1 MPSMDVIVKIN
12 TQLWGV
18 GRWARTLVIDTRQ
31 DSSVGCAFSAHCP
44 ASMVAALQIVH

>member
-1 MPSMDVIVKIN
+1 MPSMVVMVKIN

-31 DSSVGCAFSAHCP
+31 YGQFLRLQPTAQHRRLLHCK
-44 ASMVAALQIVH
+44 S

>member
-18 GRWARTLVIDTRQ
+18 GSWARTLVMDGQTAGW
-31 DSSVGCAFSAHCP
+31 SVVRFQPSAWHRGLLHCK
-44 ASMVAALQIVH
+44 S